1 MDEITRQPAAS
12 DAEHRTDRSARY
24 EQREQQDLHDQP
36 EHPEPRADESAQADR
51 PRQGTERH
59 PRRDP
64 HASDHPP
71 TGGSDTSSRT
81 EDVDTDRAGTEHAGT
96 DSVRTSLDAPHS
108 AGHDSAGHDSAGPHT
123 RESDGQVPHAQGP
136 NAPGPTTQVPGG
148 RSANG
153 RGTNGRSPLGD
164 GLTGVAALLRLAVLC
179 VDPDGRIS
187 YWNRGAE
194 ELFGHR
200 WDHVFGHRAS
210 GLLTP
215 ARSAAGV
222 ARTSSS
228 PHQDTLD
235 LLDDL
240 TQPAWAGALAA
251 TDRDGALKD
260 VLWWT
265 YRVAEPGGRSLLAI
279 AAHAKPLRTGGL
291 RIALGGRL
299 LPYTAEGPQRQD
311 ISVAAVL
318 GSVAD
323 PAQALALAA
332 RLGTVLPGVSAG
344 RLDRLV
350 RQIAP
355 LGPPALEVDGGTRLP
370 VTPHDYARMAAA
382 ARADQQDPSLRR
394 ELLPGPR
401 PGAEH
406 GPGPAPGPGHGQPPD
421 QTPGHAAA
429 YGPGRDPEYVHG
441 ANGGAEAAPAGDRS
455 SASALTAVPFAS
467 LTSLTSDL
475 GPNGSADAL
484 TGQQPLSPTEFTP
497 GLAPGFAPGLAPVL
511 SGPPSVQPLGT
522 PPGQA
527 PFGQPPYGH
536 APFGP
541 EPGGPASGA
550 HPLGS
555 HVLGRPYGSHLPGTA
570 LDEQLALLRE
580 TGAVVGS
587 TLDLQTT
594 ARELCAVTVP
604 RFADFAAVLIVDQLF
619 SDSEPPKDDRPAATV
634 LVRRVAIAHDGP
646 PGPWETALPEGE
658 LLSLAVDGIV
668 PRLGDHVLVP
678 VVDSSVAPDIALDLG
693 VPALGP
699 LLPGH
704 SMIVAPLTA
713 RGTVLGRVCFLR
725 GPGRRPFDARDAATA
740 TEVVARGAVHIDNAR
755 LHRQESRAAATLQR
769 SMMPTRPPR
778 IPGVRI
784 AHHYMPGDRQAQV
797 GGDWFDAIQLP
808 GGRVA
813 LIVGDVM
820 GHGLQAAAVMGQFRT
835 AVITM
840 AALDLPPAQL
850 LRHLDNLAHRLGT
863 EHLATCVYA
872 VYDPIHR
879 SLTLANA
886 GHIPPVLVG
895 YDGRA
900 ELLEIPGGAPIG
912 VGGVPFETVEIPVP
926 DGSWLVLCTD
936 GLVEVRGQGIDA
948 GLAALCATVIEPE
961 QTPEDVCAQI
971 LARLHSED
979 RRDDVALLVA
989 RFEGIAP
996 RDVAEW
1002 TLRLDH
1008 AEVATARDL
1017 TRRQLAA
1024 WGLERLSDTTE
1035 LLVSELVTNAI
1046 RAASYEVEL
1055 RLMRVGKLL
1064 VEVSDDNHNLP
1075 QLQRADAD
1083 DEQGR
1088 GLALVSNL
1096 SRRWGTSRKAVGK
1109 VVWFELP
1116 LPA

>member
-1 MDEITRQPAAS
+1 
-12 DAEHRTDRSARY
+12 
-24 EQREQQDLHDQP
+24 
-36 EHPEPRADESAQADR
+36 
-51 PRQGTERH
+51 
-59 PRRDP
+59 
-64 HASDHPP
+64 
-71 TGGSDTSSRT
+71 
-81 EDVDTDRAGTEHAGT
+81 
-96 DSVRTSLDAPHS
+96 
-108 AGHDSAGHDSAGPHT
+108 
-123 RESDGQVPHAQGP
+123 
-136 NAPGPTTQVPGG
+136 
-148 RSANG
+148 
-153 RGTNGRSPLGD
+153 
-164 GLTGVAALLRLAVLC
+164 AVLC

-200 WDHVFGHRAS
+200 WEHVFGHPAA
-210 GLLTP
+210 GLLAA
-215 ARSAAGV
+215 ARPVLGSAGIRSGA
-222 ARTSSS
+222 
-228 PHQDTLD
+228 PHQDTLE

-240 TQPAWAGALAA
+240 TDPAWAGALAA
-251 TDRDGALKD
+251 TDRDGTLKD

-265 YRVAEPGGRSLLAI
+265 YRLVEPGGRSLLAI

-311 ISVAAVL
+311 IAVAAVL
-318 GSVAD
+318 APDPD
-323 PAQALALAA
+323 PARGQAMAA
-332 RLGTVLPGVSAG
+332 RLASVLPGVSTG
-344 RLDRLV
+344 RLDRIA

-355 LGPPALEVDGGTRLP
+355 LGHPSLEVEGGTRLP
-370 VTPHDYARMAAA
+370 IMPHDHARVTAASHGA
-382 ARADQQDPSLRR
+382 APPVRR
-394 ELLPGPR
+394 ELLPPR
-401 PGAEH
+401 PDGPTASGTASPGASLFAA
-406 GPGPAPGPGHGQPPD
+406 GAGTGGGTSPGAGSGTSAGSV
-421 QTPGHAAA
+421 T
-429 YGPGRDPEYVHG
+429 G
-441 ANGGAEAAPAGDRS
+441 AGALTGDLS
-455 SASALTAVPFAS
+455 SASALTAVPLPPFPPPFLTPMSSGMAS
-467 LTSLTSDL
+467 GMSSGGDDPGAVPAGQPVPGQQIAGQSVL
-475 GPNGSADAL
+475 G
-484 TGQQPLSPTEFTP
+484 QPLS
-497 GLAPGFAPGLAPVL
+497 A
-511 SGPPSVQPLGT
+511 GPLI
-522 PPGQA
+522 PGQQLSATA
-527 PFGQPPYGH
+527 PR
-536 APFGP
+536 
-541 EPGGPASGA
+541 PAA
-550 HPLGS
+550 
-555 HVLGRPYGSHLPGTA
+555 GTA

-587 TLDLQTT
+587 TLDLHTT
-594 ARELCAVTVP
+594 ARELCSVTVP
-604 RFADFAAVLIVDQLF
+604 RFADFAAVLVVDQLF
-619 SDSEPPKDDRPAATV
+619 SDTEPPKDDRPGDTV
-634 LVRRVAIAHDGP
+634 LVRRVAIAHQGA
-646 PGPWETALPEGE
+646 PGAWETALPEGE
-658 LLSLAVDGIV
+658 LLTLAADGIV
-668 PRLGDHVLVP
+668 PRLGDPVLVP
-678 VVDSSVAPDIALDLG
+678 VVDPVLAPGIAHDLG
-693 VPALGP
+693 VPAIGP

-704 SMIVAPLTA
+704 SLIVAPLTA

-725 GPGRRPFDARDAATA
+725 GPGRRPFDVRDAATA

-755 LHRQESRAAATLQR
+755 LHRQESRAATTLQR
-769 SMMPTRPPR
+769 SMMPTKPPR
-778 IPGVRI
+778 LPGVRI

-850 LRHLDNLAHRLGT
+850 LRHLDNLAHRLGS

-872 VYDPIHR
+872 VYDPILR
-879 SLTLANA
+879 ILTLANA
-886 GHIPPVLVG
+886 GHIPPVLTG
-895 YDGRA
+895 FDGRG

-912 VGGVPFETVEIPVP
+912 VGGVPFETVEFPVP

-971 LARLHSED
+971 LGRLHSED

-989 RFEGIAP
+989 RFEGIASQ
-996 RDVAEW
+996 DVASW
-1002 TLRLDH
+1002 TLRVDH
-1008 AEVATARDL
+1008 AEVSRAREL

-1024 WGLERLSDTTE
+1024 WGLERLGDTAE

-1046 RAASYEVEL
+1046 RAASYEVQL

-1075 QLQRADAD
+1075 QLQPAEAD
-1083 DEQGR
+1083 DVQGR
-1088 GLALVSNL
+1088 GLALVSHL

>member
-12 DAEHRTDRSARY
+12 DADHGTDRSARY
-24 EQREQQDLHDQP
+24 EQREQQDLHKHPDHPEDRAGQAEQADQP
-36 EHPEPRADESAQADR
+36 P
-51 PRQGTERH
+51 QGTEQH
-59 PRRDP
+59 MRRDS

-71 TGGSDTSSRT
+71 TGGGDSPAMG
-81 EDVDTDRAGTEHAGT
+81 AGTEAIGT
-96 DSVRTSLDAPHS
+96 DE
-108 AGHDSAGHDSAGPHT
+108 AGPSG
-123 RESDGQVPHAQGP
+123 EGP
-136 NAPGPTTQVPGG
+136 SSGPADDPGAPGGG
-148 RSANG
+148 
-153 RGTNGRSPLGD
+153 D
-164 GLTGVAALLRLAVLC
+164 LTGVATLLRLAVLC

-200 WDHVFGHRAS
+200 WEHVFGHRAS

-215 ARSAAGV
+215 VRAAAGAFRTSAA
-222 ARTSSS
+222 
-228 PHQDTLD
+228 PHQDILD

-240 TQPAWAGALAA
+240 THPAWAGALAA

-260 VLWWT
+260 ILWWT

-318 GSVAD
+318 G
-323 PAQALALAA
+323 PATDRAGALNLAA

-350 RQIAP
+350 RQVAA
-355 LGPPALEVDGGTRLP
+355 LGPPALEVDGSTRLP
-370 VTPHDYARMAAA
+370 VTPHDYALVAAA
-382 ARADQQDPSLRR
+382 ARADQQDRSLRR
-394 ELLPGPR
+394 ELLPSPR
-401 PGAEH
+401 PGAE
-406 GPGPAPGPGHGQPPD
+406 QS
-421 QTPGHAAA
+421 
-429 YGPGRDPEYVHG
+429 DPE
-441 ANGGAEAAPAGDRS
+441 ANGTAPTGTKQNGAAPSGTAPTGGVPPGDTTGATPIGDRS

-467 LTSLTSDL
+467 LISLAPDL
-475 GPNGSADAL
+475 GPNGAPDPA
-484 TGQQPLSPTEFTP
+484 TGQQPQPAPGFAPEFTP
-497 GLAPGFAPGLAPVL
+497 GLPPGFAPGLAPVL
-511 SGPPSVQPLGT
+511 SGPPSVQPLG
-522 PPGQA
+522 
-527 PFGQPPYGH
+527 
-536 APFGP
+536 
-541 EPGGPASGA
+541 A
-550 HPLGS
+550 HPLGG
-555 HVLGRPYGSHLPGTA
+555 HVLGRHYAAHLPGNA

-580 TGAVVGS
+580 TGSVVGS

-634 LVRRVAIAHDGP
+634 LVRRVAIAHEGP

-693 VPALGP
+693 VAALGP

-713 RGTVLGRVCFLR
+713 RGTILGRVCFLR

-769 SMMPTRPPR
+769 SMMPTRPPK

-835 AVITM
+835 SVITM

-879 SLTLANA
+879 NLTLANA

-895 YDGRA
+895 YDGRS

-948 GLAALCATVIEPE
+948 GLAALCATVIEPQ

-989 RFEGIAP
+989 KFEGIAAEN
-996 RDVAEW
+996 VAEW
-1002 TLRLDH
+1002 TLRLDRS
-1008 AEVATARDL
+1008 EVATARDL
-1017 TRRQLAA
+1017 TRRQLAL

-1064 VEVSDDNHNLP
+1064 VEVSDDNHHLP

>member
-1 MDEITRQPAAS
+1 M
-12 DAEHRTDRSARY
+12 
-24 EQREQQDLHDQP
+24 
-36 EHPEPRADESAQADR
+36 
-51 PRQGTERH
+51 
-59 PRRDP
+59 
-64 HASDHPP
+64 
-71 TGGSDTSSRT
+71 
-81 EDVDTDRAGTEHAGT
+81 
-96 DSVRTSLDAPHS
+96 
-108 AGHDSAGHDSAGPHT
+108 
-123 RESDGQVPHAQGP
+123 
-136 NAPGPTTQVPGG
+136 
-148 RSANG
+148 
-153 RGTNGRSPLGD
+153 
-164 GLTGVAALLRLAVLC
+164 AALLRLAVLC

-200 WDHVFGHRAS
+200 WDYVFGHRAS

-215 ARSAAGV
+215 ARSAAG
-222 ARTSSS
+222 AAHTSSS

-260 VLWWT
+260 VLWWA

-279 AAHAKPLRTGGL
+279 ATHAKPLRTGGL

-299 LPYTAEGPQRQD
+299 LPYTVEGPQRQD

-323 PAQALALAA
+323 PAQALALTA

-401 PGAEH
+401 PGPED
-406 GPGPAPGPGHGQPPD
+406 AP
-421 QTPGHAAA
+421 T
-429 YGPGRDPEYVHG
+429 
-441 ANGGAEAAPAGDRS
+441 GDRS
-455 SASALTAVPFAS
+455 SASSLTAVPFAS
-467 LTSLTSDL
+467 LTSLTSDPDPGL
-475 GPNGSADAL
+475 
-484 TGQQPLSPTEFTP
+484 TP
-497 GLAPGFAPGLAPVL
+497 GPTPGFAPGLAPVL

-527 PFGQPPYGH
+527 PFGQPPYGQ
-536 APFGP
+536 APFGQAP
-541 EPGGPASGA
+541 FGQEPGGGPASGA
-550 HPLGS
+550 HPLGG
-555 HVLGRPYGSHLPGTA
+555 HVLGRPYGAPLPGTA

-634 LVRRVAIAHDGP
+634 LVRRVAIAHEGP

-895 YDGRA
+895 YDGRG

-989 RFEGIAP
+989 RFEGIAS

-1017 TRRQLAA
+1017 TRRQLVA

>member
-1 MDEITRQPAAS
+1 MDEITRQPADSTA
-12 DAEHRTDRSARY
+12 DHQTDRSTGY
-24 EQREQQDLHDQP
+24 EQREQRELPEHPEHPERPQQPGRPEHPQQP
-36 EHPEPRADESAQADR
+36 EHPDPGPGQQDRPVRTGNGQADPTVLPR
-51 PRQGTERH
+51 PSRGARLA
-59 PRRDP
+59 RRDS
-64 HASDHPP
+64 HAAADHP
-71 TGGSDTSSRT
+71 TGADTGP
-81 EDVDTDRAGTEHAGT
+81 EAA
-96 DSVRTSLDAPHS
+96 DSPD
-108 AGHDSAGHDSAGPHT
+108 
-123 RESDGQVPHAQGP
+123 DG
-136 NAPGPTTQVPGG
+136 GG
-148 RSANG
+148 DG
-153 RGTNGRSPLGD
+153 RGHVAPPATD
-164 GLTGVAALLRLAVLC
+164 GVSVLLRLAVLC

-200 WDHVFGHRAS
+200 WEHVFGHRAS

-215 ARSAAGV
+215 ARAAAGSPP
-222 ARTSSS
+222 AMSSR
-228 PHQDTLD
+228 PRQDTLE

-240 TQPAWAGALAA
+240 TESAWAGALAA
-251 TDRDGALKD
+251 TDRDGTLKD
-260 VLWWT
+260 ILWWT
-265 YRVAEPGGRSLLAI
+265 YRIAEPGGGGSLLAI
-279 AAHAKPLRTGGL
+279 ATHAKPLRTGGL

-318 GSVAD
+318 APAGD
-323 PAQALALAA
+323 PDQAQVLTA
-332 RLGTVLPGVSAG
+332 RLGTVLPGVGPG
-344 RLDRLV
+344 RLDRIV

-355 LGPPALEVDGGTRLP
+355 LGPPALEVEGTTRLP
-370 VTPHDYARMAAA
+370 VTPHDYARVAAA
-382 ARADQQDPSLRR
+382 SRTDRQDRGVRR
-394 ELLPGPR
+394 ELLAGPR
-401 PGAEH
+401 PG
-406 GPGPAPGPGHGQPPD
+406 
-421 QTPGHAAA
+421 T
-429 YGPGRDPEYVHG
+429 
-441 ANGGAEAAPAGDRS
+441 APAGTSPEAAESAGAAGAAGVTGTAGAAGAAGVAGAAGAAGAAPTEDRS
-455 SASALTAVPFAS
+455 SASALTAVPFAP
-467 LTSLTSDL
+467 LTL
-475 GPNGSADAL
+475 
-484 TGQQPLSPTEFTP
+484 FTP
-497 GLAPGFAPGLAPVL
+497 ETGLPQDPLHDSLRDPAQSRPHDRHPSLAPVL
-511 SGPPSVQPLGT
+511 GRPTGLDTGLDPGPDSGLGT
-522 PPGQA
+522 GLDAVPLTD
-527 PFGQPPYGH
+527 
-536 APFGP
+536 
-541 EPGGPASGA
+541 PAYDGDPSGR
-550 HPLGS
+550 
-555 HVLGRPYGSHLPGTA
+555 VLGRPYAAHLPGSA

-619 SDSEPPKDDRPAATV
+619 SDSEPPKDDRPAETV
-634 LVRRVAIAHDGP
+634 LVRRVAIAHEGQ
-646 PGPWETALPEGE
+646 PGLWETALPEGE
-658 LLSLAVDGIV
+658 LLSLPVEGIV

-678 VVDSSVAPDIALDLG
+678 VVDPSVAPDIALDLG
-693 VPALGP
+693 VPALGT

-704 SMIVAPLTA
+704 SMILAPLTA

-740 TEVVARGAVHIDNAR
+740 TEVVSRGAVHIDNAR
-755 LHRQESRAAATLQR
+755 LHRQESRAATTLQR
-769 SMMPTRPPR
+769 SMMPTRPPK

-886 GHIPPVLVG
+886 GHIPPVLAG
-895 YDGRA
+895 YDGRS

-948 GLAALCATVIEPE
+948 GLAALCATVIEP
-961 QTPEDVCAQI
+961 QQAPEDVCAQI

-989 RFEGIAP
+989 KFEGVAP
-996 RDVAEW
+996 EDVIKW

-1008 AEVATARDL
+1008 SEVATARDL

-1046 RAASYEVEL
+1046 QAASYEVEL

-1083 DEQGR
+1083 DEEGR
-1088 GLALVSNL
+1088 GLALVSHL